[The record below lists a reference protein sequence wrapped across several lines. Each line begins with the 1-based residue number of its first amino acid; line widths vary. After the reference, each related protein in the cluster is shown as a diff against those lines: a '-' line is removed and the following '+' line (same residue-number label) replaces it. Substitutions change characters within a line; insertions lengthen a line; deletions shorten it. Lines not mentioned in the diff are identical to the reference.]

1 MLSYSFVTNI
11 LCSPILLIALLQSS
25 SFANVDKTMER
36 AFVTTEIT
44 KLKGEW
50 KVKKANWDS
59 DDEKGFESFVVQMA
73 KSGCN
78 TVDNC
83 IKNKKANPFFEDW
96 EKSVYFYADC
106 GRFPYLLRMYYA
118 WKNGLP
124 FSAIT
129 KRRGPVDE
137 VNNWVKKQLAA
148 GVKKPNPDRDFPTNA
163 SEKGILMVNRHAVP
177 NSSEARYNFFQ
188 YAKFIVA
195 RVNSSNYRF
204 DVQAKSPE
212 SPDFY
217 PVAIQ
222 KNSIKPGT
230 ILYDAKGH
238 VAVVYEITSSGD
250 IKMLD
255 AHPDNSVT
263 RKTWNRTYKRSRP
276 EHGAGFKN
284 WRPFKLEEAELRQ
297 TGLVGG
303 KIKHQG
309 YKSIKDFSQ
318 TQFVGTHPD
327 PSGNWKKGKFIF
339 NNHSLDYHEYVKLR
353 LAAAGTKIEPLAAV
367 MDGFLSLCQNFRD
380 RVKDVDA
387 AIAKGLD
394 RAPHPLKM
402 PKNIYNDEGDWE
414 NFSTPGRDLRMR
426 QLYFETLKQVKD
438 YSSRLDS
445 KDPTLQSTYSES
457 NGQKIQLTG
466 RDFQKLVY
474 EKVQLLAQSCE
485 IQYVNSAG
493 AKTQVGFFELIKRL
507 SQFSF
512 SPFHCVERRW
522 GAQNNELKSCKE
534 DSSKREWHS
543 ALAHYRRIMEPEM
556 SYENDLD
563 LKSQIAEN
571 QIRLQKLPAL
581 KFDLEEALE

>member
-1 MLSYSFVTNI
+1 MQPYSFVI
-11 LCSPILLIALLQSS
+11 RFAFALLFCATHQTSL
-25 SFANVDKTMER
+25 ANVDKTMER

-50 KVKKANWDS
+50 KVKKSSWDS
-59 DDEKGFESFVVQMA
+59 SDEKGFEAFVVQMA

-78 TVDNC
+78 TVDKC
-83 IKNKKANPFFEDW
+83 IKNKKANPFFEEW
-96 EKSVYFYADC
+96 EKSVFYYADC

-137 VNNWVKKQLAA
+137 VEGWVKKQLAA

-163 SEKGILMVNRHAVP
+163 SEKGILMVNRHAIP
-177 NSSEARYNFFQ
+177 NSSESRYNFFQ

-204 DVQAKSPE
+204 DVRVQSPE

-217 PVAIQ
+217 PAAIQ

-238 VAVVYEITSSGD
+238 VAVVYEITSAGD

-284 WRPFKLEEAELRQ
+284 WRPFSLEDAELRQ
-297 TGLVGG
+297 SGLVGG
-303 KIKHQG
+303 KIKHQK
-309 YKSIKDFSQ
+309 YQNIKDFSQ

-327 PSGNWKKGKFIF
+327 AAGDWKKGKFIL
-339 NNHSLDYHEYVKLR
+339 NNRELDYHDYVKLR
-353 LAAAGTKIEPLAAV
+353 LATAGTKIEPLTAV
-367 MDGFLSLCQNFRD
+367 MDGFTSLCQNFKD
-380 RVKDVDA
+380 RVKDVEA
-387 AIAKGLD
+387 AITKGLD
-394 RAPHPLKM
+394 RSPHPLKM
-402 PKNIYNDEGDWE
+402 PKNIYNDQGDWE

-426 QLYFETLKQVKD
+426 QLYFETLKLVKN
-438 YSSRLDS
+438 YSSRLDA
-445 KDPTLQSTYSES
+445 KDPTLNASLSI
-457 NGQKIQLTG
+457 NGQAILLNG
-466 RDFQKLVY
+466 HDFQKLVY
-474 EKVQLLAQSCE
+474 EKVLQLAKSCE
-485 IQYVNSAG
+485 IVYSNSAG
-493 AKTQVGFFELIKRL
+493 AKTRVGFFELVKRL

-512 SPFHCVERRW
+512 SPYHCVERRW
-522 GAQNNELKSCKE
+522 GAQNKELNSCKD
-534 DSSKREWHS
+534 DSVKRDWHM
-543 ALAHYRRIMEPEM
+543 ALLHYRRVMEPEM
-556 SYENDLD
+556 SYGNDFD
-563 LKSQIAEN
+563 LRGQIEEN
-571 QIRLQKLPAL
+571 QRRLQKLPVL
-581 KFDLEEALE
+581 NFDLEASLRP